1 MRSAQVYRWQIPMDA
16 GVVLRDRRLKTRDG
30 LYVCL
35 REGER
40 EGWGEISPLPGF
52 SQETWEE
59 AQSVLLAWVNN
70 WLAGDCE
77 LPQMPS
83 VAFGVSCALAELA
96 DTPRRRPITVRHHC
110 VMAILTI

>member
-1 MRSAQVYRWQIPMDA
+1 MRSAQVYRWRIPMNT

-40 EGWGEISPLPGF
+40 EGWGRSPHCRA
-52 SQETWEE
+52 SVQTWEE

-83 VAFGVSCALAELA
+83 VALA
-96 DTPRRRPITVRHHC
+96 
-110 VMAILTI
+110 

>member
-1 MRSAQVYRWQIPMDA
+1 MFACVRASAKGGGD
-16 GVVLRDRRLKTRDG
+16 L
-30 LYVCL
+30 
-35 REGER
+35 
-40 EGWGEISPLPGF
+40 PLPGF

-96 DTPRRRPITVRHHC
+96 DTLRRRPITVRHRC

>member
-1 MRSAQVYRWQIPMDA
+1 M
-16 GVVLRDRRLKTRDG
+16 VLRDRRLKTRDG

-40 EGWGEISPLPGF
+40 EGWGGDLPHYRASARKPGKRHK
-52 SQETWEE
+52 
-59 AQSVLLAWVNN
+59 AGCLPWVNN
-70 WLAGDCE
+70 WLAGDSE

-96 DTPRRRPITVRHHC
+96 DTLPQASQLSCGTTV
-110 VMAILTI
+110 